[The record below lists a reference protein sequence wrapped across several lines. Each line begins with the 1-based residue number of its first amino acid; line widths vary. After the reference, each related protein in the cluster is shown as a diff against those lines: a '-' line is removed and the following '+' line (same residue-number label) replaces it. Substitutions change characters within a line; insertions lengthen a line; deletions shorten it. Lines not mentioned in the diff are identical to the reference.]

1 MRNPPMF
8 CAHVALC
15 YLIWVDKI
23 STMLFTSWA
32 LQKFEDP
39 GWEVKNPL
47 KNWSCP
53 DGGF

>member
-1 MRNPPMF
+1 MLLDMGRQNF
-8 CAHVALC
+8 NHVI
-15 YLIWVDKI
+15 YL
-23 STMLFTSWA
+23 MG